1 MRFLFLQ
8 TVMAIMIVFFNLLQA
23 QELMGFVKTEQGI
36 PVPNV
41 SVVNQNR
48 VVSKTDINGQFVL
61 PNDLELPLNIKLE
74 HPNYQIGKHVFSE
87 TDQIFYLRAKIE
99 IEELGEVLIN
109 APLEIKSN
117 LIIPSSTVTSVA
129 LDQQSP
135 VAIVDGLNKI
145 SGVYIQS
152 AAINTNRITIRG
164 VGSRTLYGTNKI
176 KAYFNGI
183 PITNGVGETAL
194 DTYDPEDLKSI
205 EIIKGPKS
213 TLYGTNL
220 GGTILLNSKYPK
232 SKGYSIDNRTTVGSF
247 GLFKNSTSS
256 SFSDENLSLHFNY
269 DHLEMDGYRENG
281 RYNRNSYFLNSSY
294 KLSDKAQISLLV
306 NHTNYT
312 AQIPSS
318 IGKTDYLENPTK
330 AAFTWGQA
338 KGYEADKNSL
348 VGLNLTYKFSE
359 NFENSTSLFYTY
371 NDHYEPRPFNI
382 LDEFTNGFGL
392 RSVFT
397 NNFDFLGRKAVWN
410 FGTEVFKDEFHWKTI
425 ENRYASNN
433 GNGSLE
439 GELLSDN
446 RENRSQLNVFSSIT
460 LPVLE
465 KVALQIGVNYNKTKY
480 DFQDEFNLEEA
491 DKSASRNFDA
501 IVAPNVNLSY
511 YFAPHQQVYAN
522 VGYGFNYP
530 SLEETLTP
538 DGVIN
543 PEISPEKGFNYE
555 IGSDAYFFEKRW
567 HIMASYYIMDIQDL
581 LVAQRVG
588 DDQYIG
594 RNAGRTLHKG
604 LEISTDYK
612 FHLTD
617 AINVLPYV
625 NAAFNWHRFKE
636 FISEDVDYSGNDLT
650 GVPNVSLASGMTLNY
665 YNLAFYINHL
675 YVGEMPMNDANS
687 LYSDAYNLIN
697 LKIDYSGQLFKNLNF
712 KLIFGVNNLAD
723 TKYASSILIN
733 ATGFDNSEPR
743 YYYPGNP
750 RNYYGGISLNYH
762 F

>member
-8 TVMAIMIVFFNLLQA
+8 TIMTFMIVFFNMLQA
-23 QELMGFVKTEQGI
+23 QELKGFVTTEEGI
-36 PVPNV
+36 PIPNV
-41 SVVNQNR
+41 SVVNQNK
-48 VVSKTDINGQFVL
+48 VISKTDANGVFIL
-61 PNDLELPLNIKLE
+61 PRYFNIPLNIKFE
-74 HPNYQIGKHVFSE
+74 HPNYRIGKHLFSKV
-87 TDQIFYLRAKIE
+87 DQIFYLKAKIE
-99 IEELGEVLIN
+99 IEELSEVMIN

-117 LIIPSSTVTSVA
+117 AIIPSAKVTSAA

-135 VAIVDGLNKI
+135 VAVVDALNKI

-152 AAINTNRITIRG
+152 GAINTNRITIRG

-256 SFSDENLSLHFNY
+256 SFSDENFSLHFNY

-281 RYNRNSYFLNSSY
+281 QYNRNSYFLNTSY
-294 KLSDKAQISLLV
+294 KLNDKTQLSLLV
-306 NHTNYT
+306 SHTNFT

-318 IGKTDYLENPTK
+318 IGKTDYLENPAK

-338 KGYEADKNSL
+338 KGYVADKNSL
-348 VGLNLTYKFSE
+348 VGLNLNYKLSE
-359 NFENSTSLFYTY
+359 SFENSTSVFYTY

-382 LDEFTNGFGL
+382 LDEFTNGFGV

-397 NNFDFLGRKAVWN
+397 NNFNFLGRKAVWN

-425 ENRYASNN
+425 ENRYASND

-446 RENRSQLNVFSSIT
+446 REDRSQLNVFSSIT

-465 KVALQIGVNYNKTKY
+465 KVTLQVGINFNKTKY
-480 DFQDEFNLEEA
+480 DFQDEFNLESA
-491 DKSASRNFDA
+491 NLSASRNFDA

-511 YFAPHQQVYAN
+511 QLTSNLQAFAN

-555 IGSDAYFFEKRW
+555 LGSDAYFFKKRW

-604 LEISTDYK
+604 LEIATDYK
-612 FHLTD
+612 LYITD
-617 AINVLPYV
+617 AINVMPYF
-625 NAAFNWHRFKE
+625 NAAFNWHRFEE
-636 FISEDVDYSGNDLT
+636 FVSEDVDYSGNDLT
-650 GVPNVSLASGMTLNY
+650 GVPNLSLASGMALSY
-665 YNLAFYINHL
+665 DNLAFYMSHL

-687 LYSDAYNLIN
+687 LYSDAHSLLN
-697 LKIDYSGQLFKNLNF
+697 LKIDYSGQLFKALNF

-733 ATGFDNSEPR
+733 ATGFGNSEPR

-750 RNYYGGISLNYH
+750 RNYYGGVTLN
-762 F
+762 FQF

>member
-1 MRFLFLQ
+1 MTVFLNTLHSQ
-8 TVMAIMIVFFNLLQA
+8 NLK
-23 QELMGFVKTEQGI
+23 GYIKTEQGSPI
-36 PVPNV
+36 TNV
-41 SVVNQNR
+41 SIIHHNKVI
-48 VVSKTDINGQFVL
+48 SKTDDSGVFML
-61 PNDLELPLNIKLE
+61 PKDLNLPLDLKFK
-74 HPNYQIGKHVFSE
+74 HPNYQPKKQVFSQV
-87 TDQIFYLRAKIE
+87 DQVFYLRTNLE
-99 IEELGEVLIN
+99 IEELGEVLIS
-109 APLEIKSN
+109 APLEIKSD
-117 LIIPSSTVTSVA
+117 LIIPSSTVTRAA
-129 LDQQSP
+129 LQQQSP
-135 VAIVDGLNKI
+135 VAVVEALNKVA
-145 SGVYIQS
+145 GVYIQS
-152 AAINTNRITIRG
+152 GAINTNRITIRG

-194 DTYDPEDLKSI
+194 DIYDPQDLQSI

-220 GGTILLNSKYPK
+220 GGTILLNSKHPK
-232 SKGYSIDNRTTVGSF
+232 SNGYSVDNRTTVGSY
-247 GLFKNSTSS
+247 GLYKNSTSA
-256 SFSDENLSLHFNY
+256 SFSDGDFSLHFNY

-281 RYNRNSYFLNSSY
+281 HYKRNSYFLNTSY
-294 KLSDKAQISLLV
+294 KLNAKTQLSFLV

-318 IGKTDYLENPTK
+318 IGRTDYLENPQK

-338 KGYEADKNSL
+338 KGYEADKKSL
-348 VGLNLTYKFSE
+348 VGLNLTYKFTE
-359 NFENSTSLFYTY
+359 QFENSTSVFYTY
-371 NDHYEPRPFNI
+371 NDHYEPRPFDI

-397 NNFDFLGRKAVWN
+397 NTFDFLGKKAIWN

-439 GELLSDN
+439 GDVLSDN
-446 RENRSQLNVFSSIT
+446 RENRSQLNVFSSLT

-465 KVALQIGVNYNKTKY
+465 KVKLQLGVNYNNTKY
-480 DFQDEFNLEEA
+480 DYQDEFNLGSA
-491 DKSASRNFDA
+491 NKSVSRNFDD
-501 IVAPNVNLSY
+501 IIAPSLNVTYQFMPNQEG
-511 YFAPHQQVYAN
+511 FAN

-530 SLEETLTP
+530 SVDETLTP

-555 IGSDAYFFEKRW
+555 VGSHVYFFNRRW
-567 HIMASYYIMDIQDL
+567 HIMASYYIMDIRDL

-588 DDQYIG
+588 DDQYVG

-604 LEISTDYK
+604 LELITDFK
-612 FHLTD
+612 FVLSD
-617 AINVLPYV
+617 AMYVSPYF
-625 NAAFNWHRFKE
+625 NAAFNWHRFKD
-636 FISEDVDYSGNDLT
+636 FIDEDVNYSGNDLT
-650 GVPNVSLASGMTLNY
+650 GVPNLSLASGIAFNY
-665 YNLAFYINHL
+665 NKWTFFINHN

-687 LYSDAYNLIN
+687 IYSDAYSLLN
-697 LKIDYSGQLFKNLNF
+697 LKLDYSGRLFNTLKY
-712 KLIFGVNNLAD
+712 KLFFGVNNLAD

-733 ATGFDNSEPR
+733 ATGFGNSEPR
-743 YYYPGNP
+743 FYYPGNP
-750 RNYYGGISLNYH
+750 RNYYGGLILNYT